1 MVCLKTHNKF
11 QRGIFNENIHFQQFL
26 IGHYAALPTKYVWR
40 DLFTMGKFCYQSKR
54 VSLNF
59 KVKIKW
65 QIVTKLNKE
74 NFSSHALQFQKA
86 NWSFHNIVKPT
97 QMANLNRTLN
107 LQSGHVICLINN
119 MPRCLKFIS
128 IQLSLVKVS
137 FLRGPCQK
145 VNRIL
150 GIEVNRS
157 RIMLAFLPPGPPHPL
172 TKFIQFKY

>member
-54 VSLNF
+54 VSLYF

-86 NWSFHNIVKPT
+86 NWSFHNIVEPT

-107 LQSGHVICLINN
+107 LQSCHL
-119 MPRCLKFIS
+119 PDQQYATLLKIYLHTALFGESIIS
-128 IQLSLVKVS
+128 KRSLSESKQNS
-137 FLRGPCQK
+137 R
-145 VNRIL
+145 
-150 GIEVNRS
+150 NRS
-157 RIMLAFLPPGPPHPL
+157 
-172 TKFIQFKY
+172 